1 MDKDDPFGLSD
12 DVGRTRIRPVKQPR
26 RQQAPQPQRRE
37 QPNYGHEPASAQQV
51 RHGRAH
57 PNSLIS
63 AFSQLLEFAP
73 EMEAAT
79 APDDPETLRTR
90 LQHGLTDARDQ
101 AVASG
106 SNMQRADGAA
116 WAVAALLDDLALNT
130 PWGGNGAWPHQP
142 LVSMLYGDV
151 DAGTQFFERLEEL
164 ERHSSRDPEMLELYY
179 MCMALGFRGKYR
191 VSSRAGDQSLTA
203 VRSSVARFLR
213 NPDAEDAPLS
223 PNWRGVI
230 AADEPSRFIVPP
242 WVLGVVAI
250 GSMTLIYMLLSLQLS
265 SQSETLNAVARALPP
280 EDRAEIYRVQRIE
293 QPIQEVIPAP
303 VLFELV
309 PEFEEAAPENLRAA
323 ISGEENVAR
332 ALMQIQ
338 NINPELFRSGRAD
351 LNDGFDPLIT
361 SVAQVLT
368 EYAEVI
374 GKITVIG
381 HTDSQ
386 KVGRSNPFS
395 NNQRLSEARAAK
407 IADLLI
413 AAGIDPDRIGYE
425 GHAADEPIAD
435 NGTVE
440 GRAKN
445 RRVEI
450 LVQKRL

>member
-12 DVGRTRIRPVKQPR
+12 DVGRTRIRPVKKQ
-26 RQQAPQPQRRE
+26 RQQPAPQAQRRE
-37 QPNYGHEPASAQQV
+37 PQNYGHQPAPAQHI

-57 PNSLIS
+57 PNALIS

-73 EMEAAT
+73 ELEAAT

-106 SNMQRADGAA
+106 SNMQRADDAA

-130 PWGGNGAWPHQP
+130 PWGGNSAWPHQP

-151 DAGTQFFERLEEL
+151 DAGTQFFDRLEDK

-191 VSSRAGDQSLTA
+191 VSSRAGDQSLMA
-203 VRSSVARFLR
+203 VRSSAARFLR

-230 AADEPSRFIVPP
+230 AADEKARFIVPP
-242 WVLGVVAI
+242 WVLGIVAVGI
-250 GSMTLIYMLLSLQLS
+250 MTLIYMLLSLQLT
-265 SQSETLNAVARALPP
+265 SQAETLNAVARALPP
-280 EDRAEIYRVQRIE
+280 EERTDIYRVQRIE
-293 QPIQEVIPAP
+293 QPVKEVTPAP
-303 VLFELV
+303 VLFELL
-309 PEFEEAAPENLRAA
+309 PEFEEAAPQGLRPA

-332 ALMQIQ
+332 ALLQIQ
-338 NINPELFRSGRAD
+338 NASPELFRSGQAE
-351 LNDGFDPLIT
+351 LNEGFDPLIN
-361 SVAQVLT
+361 SVAQVLI

-374 GKITVIG
+374 GKVTVIG

-386 KVGRSNPFS
+386 KVGARNPFS

-435 NGTVE
+435 NGSAE
-440 GRAKN
+440 GRARN

-450 LVQKRL
+450 LIQKRL